1 MVTYTCDRCNYTT
14 NHKTKFT
21 RHQNRKNKCKNIS
34 ENVSNTQFEY
44 LCLKSNPLGN
54 PDYFSDKEKNV
65 QNEDILRVIRLYPK
79 MSKNEDKIS
88 SFQKINL
95 KNEKYI
101 CRFCNE
107 NFTKKQN
114 RWRHEKYRCP
124 QNKNVKKNKKI
135 TIDEDKIKLKL
146 LSYNKTNRQ
155 FLTDEMIS
163 ICMQK
168 QNRCI
173 PEMIKLVHFSEVHPE
188 NMNILI
194 RNLNNESAVI
204 YDGKSWEFFDKD
216 NLLNKIIKD
225 SQSILEKKFMEWY
238 NDVHLSIKYK
248 EAISKFEQY
257 LNVSSNQQLIDSIKN
272 ELKLLC
278 YNIKNKIDI
287 NNTGYI
293 VTEVIE

>member
-1 MVTYTCDRCNYTT
+1 M
-14 NHKTKFT
+14 FSE
-21 RHQNRKNKCKNIS
+21 QKCK
-34 ENVSNTQFEY
+34 
-44 LCLKSNPLGN
+44 
-54 PDYFSDKEKNV
+54 
-65 QNEDILRVIRLYPK
+65 
-79 MSKNEDKIS
+79 
-88 SFQKINL
+88 
-95 KNEKYI
+95 
-101 CRFCNE
+101 
-107 NFTKKQN
+107 KK
-114 RWRHEKYRCP
+114 
-124 QNKNVKKNKKI
+124 KKI

-278 YNIKNKIDI
+278 YNIKNKIGI